1 MGRGDFVS
9 RFSRSKMLLGND
21 ASRDQMAQIPVEGRQ
36 GHAPPS
42 CPQAFMQRTDIPV
55 IRSGDQRF
63 EDFAQVRGHSQSA
76 LLASVLEFG

>member
-1 MGRGDFVS
+1 
-9 RFSRSKMLLGND
+9 
-21 ASRDQMAQIPVEGRQ
+21 
-36 GHAPPS
+36 
-42 CPQAFMQRTDIPV
+42 MQRTDIPV